1 MTLPE
6 AQASAD
12 ASHWTDVDLSLDY
25 LVRESR
31 DLVYVGQGN
40 LAEAAMKDSEGDI
53 QRAALSRKTKGPLPD
68 QKEAF
73 HDALRQLP
81 EATPSLREGSSDCA
95 DQENQAIVLVNG
107 SYVGSQS
114 AILNGNTNVPSA
126 KETSVIQKGTQ
137 LFTGHTPPLRGGS
150 SHRADQENCT
160 KARRETSSRKTN
172 VPLADQTAAF
182 EAALQQ
188 STGGISNTL
197 RCRDNQQGEKDLELT
212 AERQARVRKKN
223 FAKKQK
229 RQKKR
234 ERQQRE
240 REQQEG
246 SIG

>member
-6 AQASAD
+6 AQASDD
-12 ASHWTDVDLSLDY
+12 ASHWTDVDLSLDD
-25 LVRESR
+25 LVRETR

-40 LAEAAMKDSEGDI
+40 LAKAAMKDSEGDTR
-53 QRAALSRKTKGPLPD
+53 RATLGRKTKGPLPD
-68 QKEAF
+68 QKKAF

-81 EATPSLREGSSDCA
+81 EATPSLKQGSSDCA

-107 SYVGSQS
+107 SHVGAQS
-114 AILNGNTNVPSA
+114 AVFNGNTNVPST
-126 KETSVIQKGTQ
+126 KEKFVFQKGPQ

-160 KARRETSSRKTN
+160 KALRDTSSRKTN

-182 EAALQQ
+182 KAALQQ
-188 STGGISNTL
+188 STGTAPYTL
-197 RCRDNQQGEKDLELT
+197 RCRDDQKGENDLELT
-212 AERQARVRKKN
+212 AERQARVRNKN
-223 FAKKQK
+223 LAKKQK

-246 SIG
+246 SVG

>member
-6 AQASAD
+6 EQASDD
-12 ASHWTDVDLSLDY
+12 ASHCMDVDLSLDD

-31 DLVYVGQGN
+31 DFVYVGQGN
-40 LAEAAMKDSEGDI
+40 LAKAATKDSEGVT
-53 QRAALSRKTKGPLPD
+53 QRATLSRKTNGPLPD

-81 EATPSLREGSSDCA
+81 EATPSVREGTSDCT
-95 DQENQAIVLVNG
+95 DQGNQAIVLVNG
-107 SYVGSQS
+107 SHLGAQS
-114 AILNGNTNVPSA
+114 AILSGNTNVPSA
-126 KETSVIQKGTQ
+126 KENIALQKGLQ
-137 LFTGHTPPLRGGS
+137 LSTGHTPPFRGGS
-150 SHRADQENCT
+150 SHRGDQENCT
-160 KARRETSSRKTN
+160 KALRDTSSRKTN

-182 EAALQQ
+182 KAALQQ
-188 STGGISNTL
+188 STGAAPNTR
-197 RCRDNQQGEKDLELT
+197 RCRDDRQAENDLELT

-223 FAKKQK
+223 SAKKQT

-246 SIG
+246 SVG